1 MVRNPNTVRGYRND
15 ELDKTGLFIFQVETE
30 QQWVNI
36 WALVPHPPA
45 LFVEHINDQEAGF
58 VSSKLR
64 IEIKFRNANFKGHY
78 WQKVC

>member
-1 MVRNPNTVRGYRND
+1 MTSWIKLVC
-15 ELDKTGLFIFQVETE
+15 LFSSLVETE

-36 WALVPHPPA
+36 WALVPPPPYPPA